1 MIRHLLAAISALV
14 LVVGPSVA
22 VAENI
27 VPEPRSYEKRNGV
40 FTILTT
46 TKITHYPELRSLAKY
61 LAEFLP
67 LPVREYN
74 GEAGGDI
81 VLRLNKNLADE
92 EYRLSIG
99 EQGIVIEGGAYG
111 GAFNGV
117 ETLLQVAARKGIFG
131 CDGAARDG
139 GVL

>member
-1 MIRHLLAAISALV
+1 MIRRLLPVVAALLAAIC
-14 LVVGPSVA
+14 GPVAA

-27 VPEPRSYEKRNGV
+27 VPAPRDYEKRNGV

-61 LAEFLP
+61 LAEYLP
-67 LPVREYN
+67 LSVREYN

-92 EYRLSIG
+92 EYRLKAAKELGLSRN
-99 EQGIVIEGGAYG
+99 ELYRLA
-111 GAFNGV
+111 V
-117 ETLLQVAARKGIFG
+117 E
-131 CDGAARDG
+131 D
-139 GVL
+139 